1 MTSSNVDPLAQ
12 RVLDCYAEFDAQ
24 LYGSNRFPLEEFDRL
39 WDAVARYAAAIDEGN
54 LIHRAVAREIS
65 GLREHLELARFRTPR
80 GMLARADRMECILF
94 SGYDP
99 CFEGD
104 EPPGL

>member
-1 MTSSNVDPLAQ
+1 MTSSKFDTLAQ
-12 RVLDCYAEFDAQ
+12 RVLDCRAEFDAQ
-24 LYGSNRFPLEEFDRL
+24 LHGSKRFPLEEFDRL
-39 WDAVARYAAAIDEGN
+39 WDAVSGYAAVIDERN

-65 GLREHLELARFRTPR
+65 GIREYLELASVDTPSEV
-80 GMLARADRMECILF
+80 LARADRMECILF

-99 CFEGD
+99 YFDGD